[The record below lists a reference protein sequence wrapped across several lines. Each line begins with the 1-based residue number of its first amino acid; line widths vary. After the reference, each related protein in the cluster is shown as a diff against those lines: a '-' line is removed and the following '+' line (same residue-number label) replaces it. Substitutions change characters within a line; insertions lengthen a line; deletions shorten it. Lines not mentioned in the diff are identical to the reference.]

1 MNSNINS
8 PELKDIWK
16 DHDSIL
22 ERSMKLNIFCVEK
35 IQTQRSKSKLR
46 PLLFLRIAEA
56 IVTIIISYFLSSFL
70 ENSFSNINYAV
81 PLSLL
86 IVFSLYSLY
95 LCISQI
101 IIILRIN
108 FSHDIIDIQKKL
120 ALLQTHI
127 LDYFRLSF
135 IVIPFWLLY
144 PLIGIYIFSESGSL
158 DSMSQNW
165 IFTNLIFGLIV
176 SVFCIYA
183 YTQISYRNIHK
194 RWVRFFI
201 RNAGGK
207 SVTEASEF
215 LKEIYEFE
223 KD

>member
-46 PLLFLRIAEA
+46 PLLFLRITEA

>member
-46 PLLFLRIAEA
+46 PLLFLRITEA
-56 IVTIIISYFLSSFL
+56 ILIIIFANFLSAFL

-86 IVFSLYSLY
+86 IIFSLYSLY

-135 IVIPFWLLY
+135 IAIPFWLLY
-144 PLIGIYIFSESGSL
+144 PLIGIYILSDAGSL

-165 IFTNLIFGLIV
+165 LFANLIFGLIV

-183 YTQISYRNIHK
+183 YTQISYKNIHK

-215 LKEIYEFE
+215 LKDIYEYE